1 MSNKGIW
8 DWQVVKLVTGLSIL
22 LYILLFGYF
31 GFTETANREAIRWSG
46 RISFAC
52 FNLAFVANSLH
63 QVLKNSL
70 SFWLLMNR
78 KYWGISFAISHW
90 IHLGFLALLQ
100 YAFHPVFVVAKTTS
114 LAAGILV
121 YFFLTMMLLTSFERF
136 ANLISRKNWKRLHL
150 IGGAWIWI
158 IFMSTY
164 LKRALTEPTHWMYV
178 GLLMIV
184 LFLRIRHWAIKEKLI
199 FTK

>member
-8 DWQVVKLVTGLSIL
+8 DWQVVQLITGLSIL
-22 LYILLFGYF
+22 LYLILFGYY
-31 GFTETANREAIRWSG
+31 GFTETFNREAIQWSG

-52 FNLAFVANSLH
+52 FCLAFVANSLH

-90 IHLGFLALLQ
+90 IHLFFLGILQ
-100 YAFHPVFVVAKTTS
+100 YVFHPVFVIAQPS
-114 LAAGILV
+114 SIAAGMLA
-121 YFFLTMMLLTSFERF
+121 YFFLTIMLLTSFERF
-136 ANLISRKNWKRLHL
+136 ARLITRKNWRLLHL
-150 IGGAWIWI
+150 IGGYWIWI

-164 LKRALTEPTHWMYV
+164 LKRALTAPAHWVYV
-178 GLLMIV
+178 GILLSV
-184 LFLRIRHWAIKEKLI
+184 LLLRILHYLKKNELI
-199 FTK
+199 RS